1 MCAHLGLEDDVRV
14 ARVELT
20 LVGLVRFLLL
30 DHSKLLDAPDLK
42 ANLLADTL
50 EAGVEDS
57 GHAGGGLE
65 AWAQSTVSDQTVKV
79 AISTDLLMA
88 RGGGGGTTQDQ
99 HRG

>member
-20 LVGLVRFLLL
+20 LVGLVCFLLL

-65 AWAQSTVSDQTVKV
+65 AWAQSTVSDQTAEVQSALAYSWRGQVGV
-79 AISTDLLMA
+79 ALHKIS
-88 RGGGGGTTQDQ
+88 RG
-99 HRG
+99 